1 MSSLDL
7 CGLHRQRRK
16 LDLHKKEHFLFK
28 IYIKDNG
35 SQKRV
40 GRSRCEPAVRSA
52 APTAKSLSDAR
63 KLRLFTW
70 IPVLTYL
77 RH

>member
-1 MSSLDL
+1 MVDKNSA
-7 CGLHRQRRK
+7 
-16 LDLHKKEHFLFK
+16 
-28 IYIKDNG
+28 
-35 SQKRV
+35 
-40 GRSRCEPAVRSA
+40 PARDAARLGTS
-52 APTAKSLSDAR
+52 APTAKSLSAAR

>member
-1 MSSLDL
+1 MVN
-7 CGLHRQRRK
+7 
-16 LDLHKKEHFLFK
+16 KKRAPPREAARL
-28 IYIKDNG
+28 
-35 SQKRV
+35 RV
-40 GRSRCEPAVRSA
+40 RTT

>member
-1 MSSLDL
+1 MVDKNLAPSRDGSPAAS
-7 CGLHRQRRK
+7 
-16 LDLHKKEHFLFK
+16 EHT
-28 IYIKDNG
+28 
-35 SQKRV
+35 
-40 GRSRCEPAVRSA
+40 
-52 APTAKSLSDAR
+52 APTAKSLSAAR